1 MSTASAA
8 SAASAPLSDEP
19 VGETWAFGV
28 VTFAAVTLFTLSIF
42 QILQAIAAIARD
54 EVFVAGINYAYAI
67 DISTWGWIH
76 LVLGI
81 IGVAVGLGLLAD
93 QTWARVAGIGVAVLV
108 ALANFAWLPYY
119 PLWSILVI
127 AFSVLVIWALTT
139 QMKEA

>member
-1 MSTASAA
+1 MSTASTPR
-8 SAASAPLSDEP
+8 SFEP
-19 VGETWAFGV
+19 AFEEETWSFGV
-28 VTFAAVTLFTLSIF
+28 ATFAAITLVTVSIF

-54 EVFVAGINYAYAI
+54 EVFVTGINYAYAI

-76 LVLGI
+76 LTLGI
-81 IGVAVGLGLLAD
+81 IALAVGLGLLAG
-93 QTWARVAGIGVAVLV
+93 QTWARVAGIVVAVLV